1 MAITVIVHGA
11 RPSADPAARTITFDT
26 PRVVI
31 GRAANCDIRL
41 PDPSV
46 SLRHLT
52 IRQKGRSFVVV
63 DESSTNGTLLGR
75 TKLSP
80 GAPEAMGEHAF
91 LRIGRYVVELRVEN
105 STATPQAAAVAKQ
118 LALGLVIEQ
127 LLEEGEDGR
136 PRISVDAGPDEG
148 AEIFLAP
155 GERVTIGRS
164 KEATLALADEGASRR
179 HVEVVWRG
187 DAVYA
192 RDLGSKSGSSLG
204 DRALGS
210 ADVVWRV
217 GEVLRLGETEMSCSF
232 SAPDALGEIERAP
245 DEKVAPEAI
254 DLAAFMPEP
263 QPEVEAESEETE
275 GVSDALAAED
285 DGGELAEEAEIVEEP
300 RRRGATWG
308 VTDIAVLLLAV
319 GVFSLSAVGYVVLL
333 R

>member
-1 MAITVIVHGA
+1 MAITVTVHGA
-11 RPSADPAARTITFDT
+11 RPSADPAGRTITFDT
-26 PRVVI
+26 PRVVM
-31 GRAANCDIRL
+31 GRGANCDVRL

-75 TKLSP
+75 TRLSP
-80 GAPEAMGEHAF
+80 GAPEAMGEHAL

-105 STATPQAAAVAKQ
+105 STPTPQAAAVAKQ

-127 LLEEGEDGR
+127 LLDEGEDGR
-136 PRISVDAGPDEG
+136 PRIAVEAGPDEG
-148 AEIFLAP
+148 AAIFLVA

-164 KEATLALADEGASRR
+164 KEATLALTDADASRR
-179 HVEVVWRG
+179 HVEIVWRG

-204 DRALGS
+204 DRVLGS
-210 ADVVWRV
+210 ADVVWRA
-217 GEVLRLGETEMSCSF
+217 GELLRVGETEIACSF
-232 SAPDALGEIERAP
+232 TAPDALGEIERAP
-245 DEKVAPEAI
+245 DERVAAEAI

-263 QPEVEAESEETE
+263 EVEPEPEETGDE
-275 GVSDALAAED
+275 ALAEGD
-285 DGGELAEEAEIVEEP
+285 DEGGGLAEEAEIVEEP
-300 RRRGATWG
+300 RRRGAAWG
-308 VTDIAVLLLAV
+308 VTDIAVLLLAL